1 VWDRYRVTWQF
12 TNLLCG
18 SVPQA
23 KELVRPWLEAR
34 KPAKK
39 PAEGPSLDE
48 MEQEVME
55 TIDDSETVERITL
68 GFQRDELGLFVRGG
82 TIKAHLKDCANQ
94 VKEAVRKAHYKDKDR
109 IGLKAMVANKVY
121 VEEYKVYLKRNG
133 EYVKKEDGERE
144 QAVHVMTAQG
154 QRNALKIIRY
164 VERPTLEF
172 TLLVLADGT
181 LPEEVLK
188 TIFEYGSVHGY
199 GGERGLGEGRYTW
212 VMERI

>member
-1 VWDRYRVTWQF
+1 MWDRYRVTWQF